1 MTIITLM
8 KKTSKMIKSNI
19 CIFLFLTVSVI
30 CFTLTGNNLK
40 AQDVPPLDD
49 SVTTNKVEGVDSVYI
64 PGNGF
69 DIVKGTQGSL
79 NFGAYGLFRY
89 INQLPPG
96 QSYVDHLGNTQ
107 NIDTRNDFQ
116 LQRVM
121 AFFRGFFLDPK
132 LIYNI
137 TFWTVNATNQLAI
150 IGGVTYKFAK
160 EFNLSVGW
168 GALPGTRSNH
178 YSHPFWLAPDRIM
191 ADEYFRPYFTQGM
204 WADGEILA
212 GLIYTA
218 MIGNNS
224 SNLGVTAVNLSRSL
238 ASSASIDWRPTTG
251 EFGKY
256 SSFSDYDEHKKVAT
270 TLGTAFT
277 HSRENRFT
285 QNIEDNPVNT
295 GIRISD
301 ALNLFQIGAL
311 AKDVTVLEAD
321 YNMVSANVGL
331 KYKGFFLQTEWY
343 SRTLNKFTTTGE
355 VPITS
360 MLDQGFYVAASYMA
374 IPKYL
379 ELYSYGSQIWGQFNN
394 ANEITGGVNV
404 FPYGKWYFKLN
415 AQVIVVN
422 RSAVSST
429 FGYYVGGLKG
439 TVISLATSFFL

>member
-1 MTIITLM
+1 M
-8 KKTSKMIKSNI
+8 KKHFSVN
-19 CIFLFLTVSVI
+19 FLFCVLFSLVITTVFNDYARS
-30 CFTLTGNNLK
+30 
-40 AQDVPPLDD
+40 QDVPPLGD
-49 SVTTNKVEGVDSVYI
+49 SIHTKVIEGKDSIYT
-64 PGNGF
+64 PGEGF
-69 DIVKGTQGSL
+69 DIVIGKKGSL

-96 QSYVDHLGNTQ
+96 QSYVDHLGNSR

-121 AFFRGFFLDPK
+121 LFFRGFFLDPK
-132 LIYNI
+132 LNYNL
-137 TFWTVNATNQLAI
+137 TLWTVNATNQVAV
-150 IGGVTYKFAK
+150 IGGITYKFAK
-160 EFNLSVGW
+160 QFNLSVGW

-204 WADGEILA
+204 WADGEILP
-212 GLIYTA
+212 GVIYTA

-224 SNLGVTAVNLSRSL
+224 SNLGVSAVNLSRSL

-256 SSFSDYDEHKKVAT
+256 SSFSDYDEHKKLAT
-270 TLGTAFT
+270 TIGTAFT

-295 GIRISD
+295 GIRLSD

-311 AKDVTVLEAD
+311 AKDVTVLESD
-321 YNMVSANVGL
+321 YNMVSANMGF

-343 SRTLNKFTTTGE
+343 SRTLNKFTTTGP

-360 MLDQGFYVAASYMA
+360 TLDQGFYVAASYMA
-374 IPKYL
+374 IRNWM
-379 ELYSYGSQIWGQFNN
+379 ELYCYGSQIWGQFNN
-394 ANEITGGVNV
+394 ANEIAGGVNIY
-404 FPYGKWYFKLN
+404 PYGRWYMKLN
-415 AQVIVVN
+415 AQAIVVN
-422 RSAVSST
+422 RSPVSST

-439 TVISLATSFFL
+439 TILSLAASIFL

>member
-1 MTIITLM
+1 M
-8 KKTSKMIKSNI
+8 KKTIIVSILI
-19 CIFLFLTVSVI
+19 YFIFAFISLSAI
-30 CFTLTGNNLK
+30 NKNAN
-40 AQDVPPLDD
+40 AQDVPPADD
-49 SVTTNKVEGVDSVYI
+49 SVTTSRIPGIDSIYT

-69 DIVKGTQGSL
+69 DIVKGKLGSL

-89 INQLPPG
+89 INQLPVT
-96 QSYVDHLGNTQ
+96 QSYVDHLGNNR

-121 AFFRGFFLDPK
+121 LFFRGYFLDPK
-132 LIYNI
+132 LTYNLTI
-137 TFWTVNATNQLAI
+137 WTVNATNQMAV
-150 IGGVTYKFAK
+150 IGGITYKFAK
-160 EFNLSVGW
+160 QFNLSAGW

-178 YSHPFWLAPDRIM
+178 YSHPFWLAPDRIL

-204 WADGEILA
+204 WADGEALP
-212 GLIYTA
+212 GLFYTA
-218 MIGNNS
+218 MIGNNI
-224 SNLGVTAVNLSRSL
+224 SNLGVSAVNLSRAL

-270 TLGTAFT
+270 NFGTAFT

-285 QNIEDNPVNT
+285 QNIEDSPVNT
-295 GIRISD
+295 VVRLSD

-321 YNMVSANVGL
+321 YNMVSANAGF

-343 SRTLNKFTTTGE
+343 SRTLNKFTATGP
-355 VPITS
+355 VPITA
-360 MLDQGFYVAASYMA
+360 MLDQGFYVAASYMV
-374 IPKYL
+374 IPKWL
-379 ELYSYGSQIWGQFNN
+379 ELYSVGSQIWGHFNKS
-394 ANEITGGVNV
+394 NEITGGVNV
-404 FPYGKWYFKLN
+404 FPYGKWYMKLN

-422 RSAVSST
+422 RSNVSST

-439 TVISLATSFFL
+439 TVLSLAASIFL